1 MLKWQSK
8 ILKSAK
14 YRSYQFD
21 TLMET
26 NTQMSNTSGEMLVEM
41 WLAVKPYIDKK
52 ERDDAAV
59 SFLRA
64 AEDFVDL
71 EQAQEDADGS
81 DSALDKAFA
90 EIVGDLETYDEDE
103 DLDDEAY

>member
-1 MLKWQSK
+1 M
-8 ILKSAK
+8 LKSAK

-21 TLMET
+21 TITE
-26 NTQMSNTSGEMLVEM
+26 NNKQMSNTSGEMLVEM

-71 EQAQEDADGS
+71 EQAQEDADGA
-81 DSALDKAFA
+81 DTALDKAFA
-90 EIVGDLETYDEDE
+90 EIVGELESYDEEE
-103 DLDDEAY
+103 DFDDGEY